1 MGTKYNGN
9 DAEILSLNTYI
20 KLIRA
25 TGSLTSKI
33 NSTLVQSGLS
43 ERQFYVLDVLFH
55 LGPLPQKKISK
66 KISCSDGN
74 TTMVID
80 NLEKEELVLRK
91 RGTEDRRIYFV
102 HITKKGEKKLKS
114 VLPNLVEN
122 LTKSLSMLNKN
133 EQEELQRLTK
143 KIGLSNSAGN

>member
-1 MGTKYNGN
+1 MGTKYKGS

-25 TGSLTSKI
+25 TESITSKI
-33 NSTLVQSGLS
+33 NSILVKCGLS
-43 ERQFYVLDVLFH
+43 ERQFYVLDTLFH
-55 LGPLPQKKISK
+55 LGPLTQKEISK

-74 TTMVID
+74 TTMVVD
-80 NLEKEELVLRK
+80 NLEKEEFVSRK
-91 RGTEDRRIYFV
+91 RGTEDRRVYFV

-114 VLPNLVEN
+114 VLPEFVDH
-122 LTKSLSMLNKN
+122 LTGSLSILNKS

-143 KIGLSNSAGN
+143 KIGLPNSSGN